1 MANILVVDNE
11 ERMCKIIKAALEM
24 EDHTIDM
31 TFSGSTAVELL
42 ESDKSYDIII
52 SDLKMQ
58 GVDGIQ
64 VLKKAKDLPSAPEV
78 ILITAFASQQTA
90 VEAMRSGAFDY
101 LIKPFEMEE
110 LSLRI
115 NRIIAQKELLAE
127 NLQLKEEL
135 KSQQVQ
141 NIVGKSSKMREVYRL
156 INKVAESDATV
167 LILGES
173 GTGKE
178 LVAEAIHARSNRAEQ
193 RFIAVNCAAV
203 PETLLESEL
212 FGHEK
217 GAFTGAIERKIGI
230 FETAD
235 KGTLF
240 LDEIGD
246 VSLGIQAKLLRV
258 LQNKEIIRVGGRE
271 KILVDARVLTA
282 TNRNLET
289 MIEEGTFRSDLY
301 YRINIFPLPLPPLR
315 ERKEDIPE
323 LIEHFLGRLGEKG
336 ITAQAKVMLME
347 YDWPGNI
354 RELLNILERAAIVA
368 ETTIDVE
375 HLPAIESNLKVEK
388 GTFQIPEEGINLD
401 EVEKNLILDALE
413 KAEGNKTK
421 AAELLGLTR
430 RRLYSMMET
439 HGISVK

>member
-1 MANILVVDNE
+1 
-11 ERMCKIIKAALEM
+11 
-24 EDHTIDM
+24 
-31 TFSGSTAVELL
+31 
-42 ESDKSYDIII
+42 
-52 SDLKMQ
+52 
-58 GVDGIQ
+58 
-64 VLKKAKDLPSAPEV
+64 
-78 ILITAFASQQTA
+78 
-90 VEAMRSGAFDY
+90 
-101 LIKPFEMEE
+101 
-110 LSLRI
+110 
-115 NRIIAQKELLAE
+115 
-127 NLQLKEEL
+127 
-135 KSQQVQ
+135 
-141 NIVGKSSKMREVYRL
+141 MREVYRL

-178 LVAEAIHARSNRAEQ
+178 LVAEAIHARSNRAKQ

-203 PETLLESEL
+203 PESLLESEL

-323 LIEHFLGRLGEKG
+323 LIEHFLGQLGEKG

-430 RRLYSMMET
+430 RRLYSMMNRF
-439 HGISVK
+439 GIKI

>member
-31 TFSGSTAVELL
+31 AFSGSAAVELL

-52 SDLKMQ
+52 TDLKMQ

-115 NRIIAQKELLAE
+115 NRIIAQKELIAE

-178 LVAEAIHARSNRAEQ
+178 LVAEAIHARSNRVKQ

-217 GAFTGAIERKIGI
+217 GSFTGAIERKIGI
-230 FETAD
+230 FEMAD

-271 KILVDARVLTA
+271 KIKVDARVITA

-375 HLPAIESNLKVEK
+375 HLPAIASNLKVEK

-430 RRLYSMMET
+430 RRLYSMMDRF
-439 HGISVK
+439 GIKI

>member
-31 TFSGSTAVELL
+31 AFSGSAAVELL

-52 SDLKMQ
+52 TDLKMQ

-115 NRIIAQKELLAE
+115 NRIIAQKELQAE

-178 LVAEAIHARSNRAEQ
+178 LVAEAIHARSNRAKQ
-193 RFIAVNCAAV
+193 SFIAVNCAAV

-217 GAFTGAIERKIGI
+217 GSFTGAIERKIGI
-230 FETAD
+230 FEMAD

-271 KILVDARVLTA
+271 KIKVDARVITA

-323 LIEHFLGRLGEKG
+323 LIVHFLGRLGEKG
-336 ITAQAKVMLME
+336 ITAQAKMMLME

-430 RRLYSMMET
+430 RRLYSMMDRF
-439 HGISVK
+439 GIKI

>member
-24 EDHTIDM
+24 ENHTIEM
-31 TFSGSTAVELL
+31 AFSGSEAIKLL
-42 ESDKSYDIII
+42 KDDHSFDIVI

-58 GVDGIQ
+58 AVDGIQ
-64 VLKKAKDLPSAPEV
+64 VLKKAKGLPNSPEV
-78 ILITAFASQQTA
+78 ILITAFASQNTA

-115 NRIIAQKELLAE
+115 NRIITQKKLLAE
-127 NLQLKEEL
+127 NIKLKEEL
-135 KSQQVQ
+135 KSQFVP
-141 NIVGKSSKMREVYRL
+141 NIVGKSVKMREVYSL

-178 LVAEAIHARSNRAEQ
+178 LVAEAIHAQSNRAEQ

-217 GAFTGAIERKIGI
+217 GAFTGATERKLGF
-230 FETAD
+230 FELAHE
-235 KGTLF
+235 GTLF

-258 LQNKEIIRVGGRE
+258 LQNKEIIGVGGRE
-271 KILVDARVLTA
+271 KINVDARVLTA
-282 TNRNLET
+282 TNRNLEN
-289 MIEEGTFRSDLY
+289 MIEEGSFRSDLY
-301 YRINIFPLPLPPLR
+301 YRINIFPLTLPPLR

-323 LIEHFLGRLGEKG
+323 LIEHFLGRLDEKG
-336 ITAQAKVMLME
+336 ITSQAKMKLME

-368 ETTIDVE
+368 EQTIDVQ
-375 HLPAIESNLKVEK
+375 HLPGLNTNSGSGYNRLEIS
-388 GTFQIPEEGINLD
+388 EEGINLD
-401 EVEKNLILDALE
+401 EVEKELIHRALE
-413 KAEGNKTK
+413 KAGGNKTK

-430 RRLYSMMET
+430 RRLYSMMERF
-439 HGISVK
+439 GLKV

>member
-1 MANILVVDNE
+1 
-11 ERMCKIIKAALEM
+11 M
-24 EDHTIDM
+24 ENHKIDM
-31 TFSGSTAVELL
+31 AFSGAAAIELL
-42 ESDKSYDIII
+42 ESDKSYDLIIT
-52 SDLKMQ
+52 DLKMQ
-58 GVDGIQ
+58 GADGIQ
-64 VLKKAKDLPSAPEV
+64 VLKKAKKLPSAPEV

-90 VEAMRSGAFDY
+90 VEAMRAGAFDY

-115 NRIIAQKELLAE
+115 NRIISQKKLLAE
-127 NLQLKEEL
+127 NIQLKQEL
-135 KSQQVQ
+135 KSQQVP
-141 NIVGKSSKMREVYRL
+141 NIVGKSIKMREVYRL

-178 LVAEAIHARSNRAEQ
+178 LVAEAIHRQSNRVKQ

-217 GAFTGAIERKIGI
+217 GAFTGATERKIGF
-230 FETAD
+230 FEMAD

-246 VSLGIQAKLLRV
+246 ISLGIQAKLLRV

-271 KILVDARVLTA
+271 KIKVDARVLAA
-282 TNRNLET
+282 TNRNLES
-289 MIEEGTFRSDLY
+289 MIEDGTFRSDLY

-323 LIEHFLGRLGEKG
+323 LIEHFLGKQGEKG
-336 ITAQAKVMLME
+336 ITAGAKMMLME

-368 ETTIDVE
+368 ETTIDIE
-375 HLPAIESNLKVEK
+375 HIPAITSNLKVEK
-388 GTFQIPEEGINLD
+388 GTIEIPDGGINLD
-401 EVEKNLILDALE
+401 EVEKNLILNALE

-430 RRLYSMMET
+430 RRLYSMMERF
-439 HGISVK
+439 GIKK

>member
-1 MANILVVDNE
+1 MADILVVDNE

-24 EDHTIDM
+24 EDHMIDM
-31 TFSGSTAVELL
+31 AFSGSAAVELL

-52 SDLKMQ
+52 TDLKMQ

-178 LVAEAIHARSNRAEQ
+178 LVAEAIHARSNRVKQ

-230 FETAD
+230 FEMAD

-246 VSLGIQAKLLRV
+246 ISLGIQAKLLRV

-271 KILVDARVLTA
+271 KIKVDARVLTA

-323 LIEHFLGRLGEKG
+323 LIEHFLGRLDEKG
-336 ITAQAKVMLME
+336 ITAQAKMMLME

-388 GTFQIPEEGINLD
+388 GTFQIPEEGVNLD
-401 EVEKNLILDALE
+401 EVEKNLILNALE

-430 RRLYSMMET
+430 RRLYSMMERF
-439 HGISVK
+439 GIKI